1 MVARRLSLV
10 PAGSWP
16 PRMNADMAAGY
27 CGEKHVQDFLARVG
41 DLYPQP
47 KWTESTR
54 RKFWSRIDLDRAL
67 GITERSAGMGD
78 RFIEAL
84 REKRRG

>member
-1 MVARRLSLV
+1 MAARRSALV

-27 CGEKHVQDFLARVG
+27 CGEKHVEDFLDRVG
-41 DLYPQP
+41 DTYPEP
-47 KWTESTR
+47 KWQETSR

-67 GITERSAGMGD
+67 GITDRPTGMGE
-78 RFIEAL
+78 RFSVAV
-84 REKRRG
+84 RQKRND